1 MEKRITTFIRHNT
14 ILNKNRNDQLNDAL
28 ISTFEDK
35 RTSTAHNYVTNTFA
49 AHRTNTNTFAAHR
62 TNTNTFAEND
72 IIIDIIINDLTD
84 EIVVTK

>member
-28 ISTFEDK
+28 ISTIEDK
-35 RTSTAHNYVTNTFA
+35 QTSTAHNYV
-49 AHRTNTNTFAAHR
+49 TNTFAAHR

>member
-49 AHRTNTNTFAAHR
+49 AHRTNTNTFA
-62 TNTNTFAEND
+62 END

>member
-28 ISTFEDK
+28 ISTIEDK
-35 RTSTAHNYVTNTFA
+35 RTSTAHNYV
-49 AHRTNTNTFAAHR
+49 TNTFAAHR

>member
-28 ISTFEDK
+28 ISTIEDK
-35 RTSTAHNYVTNTFA
+35 RTSTAHNYVTNTFV
-49 AHRTNTNTFAAHR
+49 AHR

>member
-28 ISTFEDK
+28 ISTTEDK
-35 RTSTAHNYVTNTFA
+35 RTSTAHNYV
-49 AHRTNTNTFAAHR
+49 TNTFAAHR

>member
-28 ISTFEDK
+28 ISTIEDK

-49 AHRTNTNTFAAHR
+49 AHRTNTNTFA
-62 TNTNTFAEND
+62 END
-72 IIIDIIINDLTD
+72 IIIDDIINDIIIDDIINDLTD